1 MTTQP
6 ADAVERLLAATEA
19 AHGVYEATQLGGV
32 YDKEWPRWYAAYAV
46 EHGFGE
52 LVGREVTADDLADL
66 LTRAWGELSAL
77 EPRPDEP
84 WTSWIARWLLQ
95 ELG

>member
-6 ADAVERLLAATEA
+6 ADAVEQLLAATEA
-19 AHGVYEATQLGGV
+19 AHGVYEADQLGGV
-32 YDKEWPRWYAAYAV
+32 YDQEWPRWYAAYAV
-46 EHGFGE
+46 EHGFGD
-52 LVGREVTADDLADL
+52 LVGHDVTAADLADL

-77 EPRPDEP
+77 DPRPDEP